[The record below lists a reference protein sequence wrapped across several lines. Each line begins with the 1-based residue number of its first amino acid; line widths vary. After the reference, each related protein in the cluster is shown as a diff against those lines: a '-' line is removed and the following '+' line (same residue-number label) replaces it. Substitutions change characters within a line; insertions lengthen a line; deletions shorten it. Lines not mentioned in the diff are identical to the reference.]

1 LLVAFAICYVLVGCG
16 GSGFSPPVL
25 PPGTGS
31 SAPQTL
37 TPIKHVIIVVGENHS
52 FDNVFAT
59 YTPADPTQHVW
70 NLLSQNIVDVN
81 GNPAG
86 NYAMAQQKQAM
97 DTDYYRI
104 NPPQTGPYTM
114 LPQPSTAVNP
124 LLLSFTEQFFPIVS
138 DPGLAPSDQG
148 LMNLGGV
155 LNIVPIQ
162 YPFAPDTRFP
172 TNLQNGPFAITNY
185 GKYNDTSGDP
195 MHRFYQMWQ
204 QNDCSVG
211 TISSSNP
218 SGCMHD
224 LYTWTGITVGWGSA
238 AINTPP
244 PQPFTDQS
252 TFQGGVAMGF
262 YNMAK
267 GDWLIFKM
275 LADTYAISD
284 NYHQPMMG
292 GTGPDSIYIGTAAPY
307 MFSDANGNPA
317 TPDPSLVE
325 NPDPYPG
332 SNNWYKQG
340 GFWIGNGGNE
350 SNGSYVNCSD
360 ASQPGVVSIMSYINA
375 LPYKPFN
382 NGNCAPGNYYLVNNQ
397 EPSYDRYGNLFTT
410 DLIHKIGPST
420 VPTIADA
427 LSAKGISWKYYG
439 EGYSSTALGGVYA
452 HYCDICNPFQY
463 AKSIMTTGLKNNF
476 ADMPDFYNDVQAG
489 TLPAV
494 SFVKPDD
501 ITDSHP
507 GSSLPTMYEHFVQY
521 LVQSVQGNNQL
532 WQSTAIFI
540 TFDES
545 GAYYDSGYI
554 QPIDYFGDGPR
565 TVLIVV
571 SPYAKTAYI
580 DHTYSDHASLVKF
593 IEKNWALQPLSSASR
608 DNLPTPT
615 SNPSAPYFPTNSP
628 AIGDLM
634 TMFNF
639 PQ

>member
-1 LLVAFAICYVLVGCG
+1 
-16 GSGFSPPVL
+16 
-25 PPGTGS
+25 
-31 SAPQTL
+31 
-37 TPIKHVIIVVGENHS
+37 
-52 FDNVFAT
+52 
-59 YTPADPTQHVW
+59 
-70 NLLSQNIVDVN
+70 
-81 GNPAG
+81 
-86 NYAMAQQKQAM
+86 
-97 DTDYYRI
+97 
-104 NPPQTGPYTM
+104 M

-124 LLLSFTEQFFPIVS
+124 MLLSFTEQFFPIVS

-204 QNDCSVG
+204 QNDCSVA

-267 GDWLIFKM
+267 GDWPIFKM

-332 SNNWYKQG
+332 SNNWYKQD

-375 LPYKPFN
+375 LPYKSFN

-410 DLIHKIGPST
+410 VWSAEIVSGTKVAASTIANEGIISCRSPEIARAVIGSKYLAFHGDPRLQDLIAASGSRTDPIG
-420 VPTIADA
+420 
-427 LSAKGISWKYYG
+427 
-439 EGYSSTALGGVYA
+439 
-452 HYCDICNPFQY
+452 
-463 AKSIMTTGLKNNF
+463 
-476 ADMPDFYNDVQAG
+476 
-489 TLPAV
+489 
-494 SFVKPDD
+494 
-501 ITDSHP
+501 
-507 GSSLPTMYEHFVQY
+507 
-521 LVQSVQGNNQL
+521 
-532 WQSTAIFI
+532 
-540 TFDES
+540 
-545 GAYYDSGYI
+545 I
-554 QPIDYFGDGPR
+554 QPGVRNMLAPR
-565 TVLIVV
+565 ASIVQ
-571 SPYAKTAYI
+571 
-580 DHTYSDHASLVKF
+580 F
-593 IEKNWALQPLSSASR
+593 
-608 DNLPTPT
+608 
-615 SNPSAPYFPTNSP
+615 
-628 AIGDLM
+628 
-634 TMFNF
+634 
-639 PQ
+639 